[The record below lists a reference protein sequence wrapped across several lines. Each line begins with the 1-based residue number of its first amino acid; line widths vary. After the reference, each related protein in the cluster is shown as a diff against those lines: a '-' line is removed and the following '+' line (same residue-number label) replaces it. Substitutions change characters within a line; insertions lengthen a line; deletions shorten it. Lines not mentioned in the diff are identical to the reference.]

1 MLTNRKDRLRFTNSI
16 DLKDLIMKTKN
27 KIIAPLLAAGLLFG
41 FAGNLNAGNK
51 DRAGQAGATEL
62 LINPFARSSGWAGAN
77 SAGVHGLEAM
87 YLNVAGTAFTN
98 HTELMFCHTNWLVG
112 TGIGINSFG
121 FTQRVGATGA
131 LGLGIMSMDFGDIQ
145 ITTVDLPEG
154 GIGTFH
160 PTYTN
165 IGLSYAK
172 GFSESIYGGIVV
184 KAISESIADVAA
196 RGVALDAGIQYVSGK
211 YDQIKFGISLRNV
224 GPRMRFSGD
233 GLSFKGVAPSGTY
246 AMTLEQRS
254 ADFDLPTLINI
265 GGSYDFYFSQDS
277 TSRKNHRITTSG
289 TFTSNSFSKDE
300 FRLGLEYAWK
310 SMFMVRAGYTYEKGI
325 TSKDDHTTC
334 FTGPSMGATI
344 ELPFGKRGSTFG
356 IDYSYRMTNP
366 FQGVH
371 CFGARINL

>member
-1 MLTNRKDRLRFTNSI
+1 
-16 DLKDLIMKTKN
+16 MKAQN
-27 KIIAPLLAAGLLFG
+27 KVLVPLLAAGLFIG
-41 FAGNLNAGNK
+41 SAGMLNAGNK

-77 SAGVHGLEAM
+77 SAGIRGLEAM
-87 YLNVAGTAFTN
+87 YSNVGGIAFTP

-121 FTQRVGATGA
+121 FTQKVGATSA
-131 LGLGIMSMDFGDIQ
+131 IGLGVMSMDFGDIQ
-145 ITTVDLPEG
+145 ITTTDLPEG

-165 IGLSYAK
+165 IGLSFAK
-172 GFSESIYGGIVV
+172 GFSESIYGGVV
-184 KAISESIADVAA
+184 LKAISESIADVAA

-233 GLSFKGVAPSGTY
+233 GLSFKGVAPSGVY

-254 ADFDLPTLINI
+254 ADFDLPTMLNI
-265 GGSYDFYFSQDS
+265 GTSYDFYFSQDS
-277 TSRKNHRITTSG
+277 TARKNHRVTVAG

-300 FRLGLEYAWK
+300 FKLGLEYAWK
-310 SMFMVRAGYTYEKGI
+310 SMFMVRGGYTYEKGI
-325 TSKDDHTTC
+325 TSDADRTTC
-334 FTGPSMGATI
+334 FTGLSFGATV
-344 ELPFGKRGSTFG
+344 ELPFGKHGSTFG
-356 IDYSYRMTNP
+356 LDYSYRATNP

-371 CFGARINL
+371 SFGARINL

>member
-1 MLTNRKDRLRFTNSI
+1 
-16 DLKDLIMKTKN
+16 MKAQN
-27 KIIAPLLAAGLLFG
+27 KVLVPLLAAGLFIG
-41 FAGNLNAGNK
+41 SAVTLNAGNK

-62 LINPFARSSGWAGAN
+62 LINPFARSSGWAGSN
-77 SAGVHGLEAM
+77 TAGIRGLEAM
-87 YLNVAGTAFTN
+87 YSNVSGIAFTP

-121 FTQRVGATGA
+121 FTQKVGATSA
-131 LGLGIMSMDFGDIQ
+131 IGLGVMSMDFGDIQ
-145 ITTVDLPEG
+145 ITTTDLPEG

-165 IGLSYAK
+165 IGLSFAK
-172 GFSESIYGGIVV
+172 GFSESIYGGVVV

-211 YDQIKFGISLRNV
+211 YQQIKFGISLRNV

-233 GLSFKGVAPSGTY
+233 GLSFKGVAPSGVY

-254 ADFDLPTLINI
+254 ADFDLPTMLNI
-265 GGSYDFYFSQDS
+265 GTSYDFYFSQDS
-277 TSRKNHRITTSG
+277 TSRKNHRITVAG

-300 FRLGLEYAWK
+300 FKAGVEYAWK
-310 SMFMVRAGYTYEKGI
+310 SMFMVRGGYTYEKGI
-325 TSKDDHTTC
+325 TKIEDRTTC
-334 FTGPSMGATI
+334 FTGLSFGATV
-344 ELPFGKRGSTFG
+344 ELPFGKHGSTFG
-356 IDYSYRMTNP
+356 IDYSYRATDP

-371 CFGARINL
+371 SFGARINL